1 MSETGGPPHASGSSV
16 EYLDRDEVETAL
28 DSLSADDKLKL
39 LAVERTFL
47 GGTGYTPKELLHDA
61 TCRVIF
67 GERKWPRSVN
77 PVAFLIETMRS
88 ITSHARKKRKR
99 EVPLEPGKKG
109 DDEKESESPDFPSE
123 ALDPLEQLLEK
134 EAADVVAAIQN
145 HFSGDEEAQLVILGW
160 TGDLRGKELRDF
172 VGVDQATLDYAVK
185 RIRRV
190 MKKFYPSGWT
200 S

>member
-1 MSETGGPPHASGSSV
+1 MSETGGPPDASGSSV
-16 EYLDRDEVETAL
+16 EYLDPDEVETAL
-28 DSLSADDKLKL
+28 DSLSSEDKLKL

-67 GERKWPRSVN
+67 RERKWPRSVN

-88 ITSHARKKRKR
+88 IASHARKRRKR
-99 EVPLEPGKKG
+99 EVPLNPDKRG
-109 DDEKESESPDFPSE
+109 DDESPVPSE
-123 ALDPLEQLLEK
+123 ALDSLEHLLEK
-134 EAADVVAAIQN
+134 EAADIVAAIHN
-145 HFSGDEEAQLVILGW
+145 RFSGDEEAQLVILGW
-160 TGDLRGKELRDF
+160 TDDLRGKELRDF
-172 VGVDQATLDYAVK
+172 VGVDQATLDYAIK

-190 MKKFYPSGWT
+190 MKKFYPNGWT